1 MNENYQR
8 ILQVFQEQGDAFL
21 SGEQLSQQLGVSRTA
36 VWKQIENLRAEG
48 YVFEAVSRKG
58 YRLVQSPI
66 KLDIAR
72 LMALLETRTLGR
84 SIHYYDE
91 VSSTNT
97 IAHDKVAQGAEEGTL
112 VIAECQTAG
121 RGRLGRPWF
130 SPKGKGIWMSLV
142 LKPKIPLFFT
152 PQLTLLTAVAAC
164 RSIRRVCAVDVR
176 IKWPND
182 LLISGKKVTGILLET
197 SAEDERMKY
206 TVCGIGISVNLKQDD
221 YPKELKQIATS
232 LAIEAGQEIERELII
247 AAFLKEF
254 EDLSELYYSQGFG
267 PIRILWEALAVSLGQ
282 VVRAHTAQGIIEGK
296 AIALDDSGALVILQ
310 NNGEETRVYS
320 GEIKLN

>member
-58 YRLVQSPI
+58 YRLVQSPV

-72 LMALLETRTLGR
+72 LMALLETRTFGR

-112 VIAECQTAG
+112 IIAECQTSG
-121 RGRLGRPWF
+121 RGRLGRSWF

-164 RSIRRVCAVDVR
+164 RSIRRVCAVDVK

-206 TVCGIGISVNLKQDD
+206 TVCGIGISVNLKPDD

-232 LAIEAGQEIERELII
+232 LGIEAGHEIERETII

-254 EDLSELYYSQGFG
+254 EDLCELYYSQGFG
-267 PIRILWEALAVSLGQ
+267 PIRILWEALAVSIGQ
-282 VVRAHTAQGIIEGK
+282 VVRAHTSQGIIEGK

-310 NNGEETRVYS
+310 NNGEETKVYS